1 MMQNNPI
8 NIFQQF
14 LAMGTNPQQI
24 TQRVFQQNPQLQVL
38 ANQMQQSGLS
48 PIDFIM
54 QYARQQNININ
65 PNMIQNMYQQMRGMV
80 RY

>member
-14 LAMGTNPQQI
+14 LAMGTTPQQI
-24 TQRVFQQNPQLQVL
+24 TQMLFQQNPQLQII

-48 PIDFIM
+48 PMDFVM
-54 QYARQQNININ
+54 QYARQQNID
-65 PNMIQNMYQQMRGMV
+65 PHMIQNMYQQMRGMI

>member
-14 LAMGTNPQQI
+14 LAMGNNPQQI
-24 TQRVFQQNPQLQVL
+24 AQTIFQQNPQLQII

-48 PIDFIM
+48 PMDFVM
-54 QYARQQNININ
+54 QYARQQNID
-65 PNMIQNMYQQMRGMV
+65 PKFIQNAYQQMRGMV

>member
-1 MMQNNPI
+1 MQNNPI

-24 TQRVFQQNPQLQVL
+24 TQMIFQQNPQLQII

-48 PIDFIM
+48 PMDFVM
-54 QYARQQNININ
+54 QYARQQNID
-65 PNMIQNMYQQMRGMV
+65 PHMIQNMYQQMKGMI

>member
-24 TQRVFQQNPQLQVL
+24 TQMIFQQNPQLQII

-48 PIDFIM
+48 PMDFVM
-54 QYARQQNININ
+54 QYARQQNID
-65 PNMIQNMYQQMRGMV
+65 PHMVQNMYQQMKGMV

>member
-14 LAMGTNPQQI
+14 LTMGTNPQQI
-24 TQRVFQQNPQLQVL
+24 TQMIFQQNPQLQII

-48 PIDFIM
+48 PMDFVM
-54 QYARQQNININ
+54 QYARQQNID
-65 PNMIQNMYQQMRGMV
+65 PHMVQNMYQQMKGMI

>member
-24 TQRVFQQNPQLQVL
+24 TQMIFQQNPQLQII

-48 PIDFIM
+48 PMDFVM
-54 QYARQQNININ
+54 QYARQQNID
-65 PNMIQNMYQQMRGMV
+65 PHMIQNMYQQMRGMIK
-80 RY
+80 Y

>member
-24 TQRVFQQNPQLQVL
+24 AQMIFQQNPQWV
-38 ANQMQQSGLS
+38 NNG
-48 PIDFIM
+48 
-54 QYARQQNININ
+54 
-65 PNMIQNMYQQMRGMV
+65 V
-80 RY
+80 

>member
-1 MMQNNPI
+1 MNNAI
-8 NIFQQF
+8 TMFQQM
-14 LAMGTNPQQI
+14 LSMGSNPQQVAQMI
-24 TQRVFQQNPQLQVL
+24 FQQNPQLQVL

-48 PIDFIM
+48 PMDFVM

-65 PNMIQNMYQQMRGMV
+65 PNMVQNMYQQMRGMI

>member
-1 MMQNNPI
+1 MQNNPI

-24 TQRVFQQNPQLQVL
+24 TQMIFQQNPQLQII

-48 PIDFIM
+48 PMDFVM
-54 QYARQQNININ
+54 QYARQQNID
-65 PNMIQNMYQQMRGMV
+65 PHMVQNMYQQMRGMI

>member
-24 TQRVFQQNPQLQVL
+24 TQMIFQQNPQLQII

-48 PIDFIM
+48 PMDFVM
-54 QYARQQNININ
+54 QYARQQNID
-65 PNMIQNMYQQMRGMV
+65 PHMIQNMYQQMKGMI

>member
-1 MMQNNPI
+1 MNNAI
-8 NIFQQF
+8 TMFQQM
-14 LAMGTNPQQI
+14 LSMGSNPQQVAQMI
-24 TQRVFQQNPQLQVL
+24 FQQNPQLYVI

-54 QYARQQNININ
+54 QYARQQNVNIN
-65 PNMIQNMYQQMRGMV
+65 PNMIQDMYQQMRGMV

>member
-24 TQRVFQQNPQLQVL
+24 AQMIFQQNPQLRII

-48 PIDFIM
+48 PIDFVM
-54 QYARQQNININ
+54 QYARQQNID
-65 PNMIQNMYQQMRGMV
+65 PNMIQNMYQQMKGMV

>member
-1 MMQNNPI
+1 MIQNNPI

-24 TQRVFQQNPQLQVL
+24 AQMIFQQNPQLRII

-48 PIDFIM
+48 PMEFVM
-54 QYARQQNININ
+54 QYARQQNID
-65 PNMIQNMYQQMRGMV
+65 PNMIQNMYQQMKGMI

>member
-24 TQRVFQQNPQLQVL
+24 TQMIFQQNPQLQII

-48 PIDFIM
+48 PMDFVM
-54 QYARQQNININ
+54 QYARQQNID
-65 PNMIQNMYQQMRGMV
+65 PHMVQNMYQQMRGMI